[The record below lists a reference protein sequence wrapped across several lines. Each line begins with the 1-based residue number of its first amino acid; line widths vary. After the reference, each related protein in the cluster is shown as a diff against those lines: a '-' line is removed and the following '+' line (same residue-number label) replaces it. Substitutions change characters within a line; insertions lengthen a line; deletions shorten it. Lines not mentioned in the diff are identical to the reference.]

1 MENTHRSS
9 KKLSVEAFSK
19 IFFTDIDLEKSN
31 KFEIDGS
38 TVNDFELVEES
49 VKESKTDETKNLES
63 QVGAEDKIRSQ
74 RMTVKFGDEWE

>member
-49 VKESKTDETKNLES
+49 VNESKTD
-63 QVGAEDKIRSQ
+63 
-74 RMTVKFGDEWE
+74 